1 MTGKD
6 LHFAIV
12 VACVNNV
19 GIMGPHLVPVA
30 TPHLPVGGPAL
41 EIRNSMTWG
50 SMQSVTMLC
59 MK

>member
-1 MTGKD
+1 MTRKD

-30 TPHLPVGGPAL
+30 TPPYLSVAL
-41 EIRNSMTWG
+41 H
-50 SMQSVTMLC
+50 
-59 MK
+59 